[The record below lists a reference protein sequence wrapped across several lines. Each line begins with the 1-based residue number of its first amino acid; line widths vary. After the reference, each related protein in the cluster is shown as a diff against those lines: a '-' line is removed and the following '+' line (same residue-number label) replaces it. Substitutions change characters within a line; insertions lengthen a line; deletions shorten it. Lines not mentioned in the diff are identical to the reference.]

1 MRGGNVLNIPPGI
14 RRDRRVRRRASS
26 ASVLESGAWRS
37 LADLTRRL
45 RRRIER
51 TNSAAVS
58 GANRPLSF
66 LDFLDELRLLGLYGR
81 YFSWEDY
88 RDRLEAHLGVKVH
101 VRFPHDPLARMAL
114 LGDDLGR
121 VYRDEETGDAL
132 VLVSGQLEEFEV
144 LEVIYHELGHVAGG
158 HPLPSGNV
166 VEGLSMGSFD
176 APSFDPE
183 PEGDTAQSGW
193 WDPPRSIL
201 GPPAPRDE
209 GYCERDATLRAE
221 YAILA
226 GHYGYDNDR
235 SDESFFRMD
244 PLPRP
249 WGPTQKSER

>member
-1 MRGGNVLNIPPGI
+1 M
-14 RRDRRVRRRASS
+14 
-26 ASVLESGAWRS
+26 
-37 LADLTRRL
+37 ADLTRRL

-51 TNSAAVS
+51 TNYSAAVS

-88 RDRLEAHLGVKVH
+88 RQRLEAHLGVKVR
-101 VRFPHDPLARMAL
+101 VRFPDDPLVRMAL

-132 VLVSGQLEEFEV
+132 VLVSGQLEEFEA

-158 HPLPSGNV
+158 HPLPRGKA

-176 APSFDPE
+176 APSLE
-183 PEGDTAQSGW
+183 AESEGDTRQGGW
-193 WDPPRSIL
+193 WNPPRSIL

-209 GYCERDATLRAE
+209 GYCEREATLRAE

-226 GHYGYDNDR
+226 GHYGYDSDR

-249 WGPTQKSER
+249 WGPTQESER